1 MDTRLPTAGLD
12 LQLPELAIAQFLIPL
27 GAGAT
32 YSMANNIATFTF
44 NAAHGLTLSPAA
56 GVPPNYF
63 ISFGGTAT
71 TLTGTGQLV
80 GNIFRILTIPSTTA
94 ITFYCT
100 IATATVTAT
109 TGIPV
114 FFPPFTAGIGS
125 PFQNGPSQVIATAG
139 TYPLPNLTGALAN
152 YSLAANALV
161 RYNPA
166 QDAVILDAVSTP
178 ALAGGFTPVT
188 APTWRTLL
196 AASSVGQVWGAPPWT
211 AIWASGTTATSNV
224 SVIA

>member
-12 LQLPELAIAQFLIPL
+12 LQSELTITQFVIPL

-32 YSMANNIATFTF
+32 YAMANNIATFTF

-63 ISFGGTAT
+63 ITFGGTAT

-100 IATATVTAT
+100 ILTATVTAT

-114 FFPPFTAGIGS
+114 FFPPYTAGIGS
-125 PFQNGPSQVIATAG
+125 AFQNGPSQVIATAG
-139 TYPLPNLTGALAN
+139 TYPLPNLGGAVSNCVLGAN
-152 YSLAANALV
+152 VAA
-161 RYNPA
+161 RYNPDQTA
-166 QDAVILDAVSTP
+166 IILDGYTTP
-178 ALAGGFTPVT
+178 GLPGGTTPVT
-188 APTWRTLL
+188 APTWRDISAVSTN
-196 AASSVGQVWGAPPWT
+196 AQIWGAPPWF
-211 AIWASGTTATSNV
+211 ALWANGSTATSRV
-224 SVIA
+224 SVVA

>member
-12 LQLPELAIAQFLIPL
+12 LQSELTSTQLAIPL

-56 GVPPNYF
+56 GVMPNYF
-63 ISFGGTAT
+63 ITFGGTAT

-109 TGIPV
+109 TGFPI
-114 FFPPFTAGIGS
+114 FFPPYTAGLGS
-125 PFQNGPSQVIATAG
+125 SFQGGPSQLIATAG
-139 TYPLPNLTGALAN
+139 SYPLPNLTGAYSYLTLGAN
-152 YSLAANALV
+152 IAA
-161 RYNPA
+161 RYNPDQTA
-166 QDAVILDAVSTP
+166 IILDGYTTP
-178 ALAGGFTPVT
+178 GLSGGTTPTV
-188 APTWRTLL
+188 APTWRDIAAVSTNDTL
-196 AASSVGQVWGAPPWT
+196 WGAPPWF
-211 AIWASGTTATSNV
+211 ALWANGAAGTSRV
-224 SVIA
+224 SVVA